1 MGSWEGEVWRWNFS
15 WRRDPFTWEIPIQD
29 DFLVLI
35 HQFVPSVYEDK
46 WVWRMN
52 VEGGFSVHDYYELLF
67 RSFRETHV
75 VDRCEEVAFE
85 RVWKCGAPS
94 KVCAFT
100 WQVLLG
106 RIQTTENL
114 WKRRVLQQ
122 HQTNCVFC
130 GVSLETTIHLFLHC
144 PFSSKVW
151 YGLMRWLGFV
161 IIPPPNWVSSFGSL
175 VDHGRGKMG
184 KKGLAIIWCSFL
196 WSIWKIRN
204 DCVFNNIV
212 ADVVETLDHAKF
224 QAWKWFM
231 GRVAKSPYLLYEWN
245 WSPLDCLR

>member
-1 MGSWEGEVWRWNFS
+1 VTWIRTLLGLRKRYLNKLGMVIFTSFWKDPWLNNQSLCERFPRIYGISNQKTNTIFSMGSWEGEVWRWNFS
-15 WRRDPFTWEIPIQD
+15 WRRDPFTWEIPIKD

-75 VDRCEEVAFE
+75 VDWCEEVAFE

-106 RIQTTENL
+106 RIQTT
-114 WKRRVLQQ
+114 
-122 HQTNCVFC
+122 
-130 GVSLETTIHLFLHC
+130 
-144 PFSSKVW
+144 
-151 YGLMRWLGFV
+151 
-161 IIPPPNWVSSFGSL
+161 
-175 VDHGRGKMG
+175 
-184 KKGLAIIWCSFL
+184 
-196 WSIWKIRN
+196 
-204 DCVFNNIV
+204 
-212 ADVVETLDHAKF
+212 
-224 QAWKWFM
+224 
-231 GRVAKSPYLLYEWN
+231 
-245 WSPLDCLR
+245 